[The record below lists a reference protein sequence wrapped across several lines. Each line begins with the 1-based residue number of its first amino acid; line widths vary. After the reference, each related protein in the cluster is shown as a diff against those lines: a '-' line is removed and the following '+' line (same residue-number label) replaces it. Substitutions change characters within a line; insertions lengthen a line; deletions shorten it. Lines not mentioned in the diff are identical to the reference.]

1 MQAPQPDLDTIRK
14 ECEALVRQRA
24 LVSAGAAV
32 IPIPFLDVVVDAGIL
47 MQLIP
52 EINLRF
58 GLMPETIDQMDPER
72 KEKTW
77 RMIRSRGSQL
87 LGIVV
92 TRAVIRKS
100 FQAVANRIVIRQV
113 LKFIP
118 LGGQIVA
125 ASIGY
130 FVMRKI
136 AYRHIEDCYSVA
148 ATLQ

>member
-1 MQAPQPDLDTIRK
+1 MSAQQRNYEEIRK

-32 IPIPFLDVVVDAGIL
+32 VPIPFLDVVVDAGIL

-58 GLMPETIDQMDPER
+58 GLMPETIDQMDPDR
-72 KEKTW
+72 KEKAW
-77 RMIRSRGSQL
+77 QQIRSRGSQL

-92 TRAVIRKS
+92 TRAIIRKS
-100 FQAVANRIVIRQV
+100 FQAVANRILVRQF

-148 ATLQ
+148 KALQ